1 MAQANNYRQLNQ
13 ELETIVEKLQ
23 SEDLDVDQVISQY
36 QRGVAII
43 DQLQKYLKSAQN
55 NIIKINQKRSKTK

>member
-55 NIIKINQKRSKTK
+55 NIVKINQKRSKTK